1 MKKGRHDARNGPA
14 ATVRGR
20 GSTEIMAVKLSTET
34 TDEELVESLKRG
46 DEEAFVELMRRYKSR
61 VFATAYRYLG
71 NYEDAADVVQEVF
84 VKVYRHIGS
93 YSARAK
99 LYTWIYRIAVNTAVN
114 RLRTRKR
121 RGEEMAES
129 LDKLKDE
136 GMPVPVA
143 AGVNPGPNPLE
154 SLERKELASLLQK
167 KLDAL
172 PEHYRM
178 VFVLRELQQFSY
190 QEIAEMTDLPIG
202 TVKSRLNKARRSLRD
217 MLAPYL
223 APA

>member
-1 MKKGRHDARNGPA
+1 
-14 ATVRGR
+14 
-20 GSTEIMAVKLSTET
+20 MAVKLSTET
-34 TDEELVESLKRG
+34 TDEELVESLRRG
-46 DEEAFVELMRRYKSR
+46 DEEAFVELMRRYKGR
-61 VFATAYRYLG
+61 VFAASYRYLG

-114 RLRTRKR
+114 KLRSRKR
-121 RGEEMAES
+121 RGEDMAES
-129 LDKLKDE
+129 LDKLKED
-136 GMPVPVA
+136 GMPVPIA
-143 AGVNPGPNPLE
+143 AGVNPGPDPLE

-172 PEHYRM
+172 PEHYRL

>member
-1 MKKGRHDARNGPA
+1 
-14 ATVRGR
+14 
-20 GSTEIMAVKLSTET
+20 MAVKLSTET

-46 DEEAFVELMRRYKSR
+46 DEEAFVERMRRYKGR
-61 VFATAYRYLG
+61 VFAAAYRYLG

-99 LYTWIYRIAVNTAVN
+99 LYTWIYRIAVNTSVN
-114 RLRTRKR
+114 KLRTRKR
-121 RGEEMAES
+121 RGEDMAES
-129 LDKLKDE
+129 LDKLKEE
-136 GMPVPVA
+136 GGPVPVA
-143 AGVNPGPNPLE
+143 ASVNPGPDPLE
-154 SLERKELASLLQK
+154 TLERKELASLLQT

-172 PEHYRM
+172 PEHYRL